1 MYYGRF
7 YSRDDVYH
15 AMRFY
20 FQLYVDYLK
29 YYIFLTCIG
38 HVTSSNLY
46 AQATLRAT
54 ERVITSDDGH
64 DIVSA
69 NYYESYFSSI

>member
-1 MYYGRF
+1 MYYSRF

-20 FQLYVDYLK
+20 VQLYVDYLK
-29 YYIFLTCIG
+29 YYIFFTCIG
-38 HVTSSNLY
+38 HVTSSNPY
-46 AQATLRAT
+46 EQATLRVT

-64 DIVSA
+64 DIVRA
-69 NYYESYFSSI
+69 NCYESYFGSI